1 MINLSIDT
9 RDLSAEFQLSQRE
22 VDDML
27 EFVVDEVT
35 AQFARNWDVQAKKE
49 LKSTRELYRQAIQV
63 EKRDKFTGVVYLNP
77 AVWIANALEM
87 GASEFDMKFG
97 FLSSN
102 KVKYTKKGKPYLTI
116 GFRFAIPTS
125 IGENNAFSG
134 VMPTII
140 HKKAKSL
147 QGNAR
152 LTMSDIPEKYHIPQ
166 SATLRRKLKSGAMT
180 SIPKGTVMTSIYEG
194 LGRNKGG
201 GYVMFR
207 RVSTNSDA
215 DRWIHPG
222 FEPRNLADK
231 ALQSTDVPHLVD
243 VAIDNYLVHLGF

>member
-1 MINLSIDT
+1 MIDLSIDT
-9 RDLSAEFQLSQRE
+9 RDISAEFQLSQKE

-35 AQFARNWDVQAKKE
+35 AQFARNWDTQAKTT
-49 LKSTRELYRQAIQV
+49 LKSTREQYRQAIQV

-87 GASEFDMKFG
+87 GASEFDMKRG
-97 FLSSN
+97 FLSSR
-102 KVKYTKKGKPYLTI
+102 KVKYTKNGLPYLTI
-116 GFRFAIPTS
+116 GFRFAIPS
-125 IGENNAFSG
+125 SLGENNAFAG

-140 HKKAKSL
+140 HQKAKAL
-147 QGNAR
+147 QGKAQ
-152 LTMSDIPEKYHIPQ
+152 LSLSDIPTKYHIPQ

-180 SIPKGTVMTSIYEG
+180 SIPKGTAMTSIYEG
-194 LGRNKGG
+194 LGSNKGG

-207 RVSTNSDA
+207 RVSVNSDA

-222 FEPRNLADK
+222 FQPKKLAEK
-231 ALQSTDVPHLVD
+231 ALQKTDVPHIVD
-243 VAIDNYLVHLGF
+243 VAIDSYLAHLGL